1 MVAGRLRRMDWDKL
15 KTFHAAAQAGSL
27 TRAAEMLGL
36 SQSAVSRQIAALE
49 DDLGA
54 SLFHRHA
61 RGLIRTEPG
70 NLLFEAAKEI
80 AAKAAI
86 AEARVQ
92 DARDEPC
99 GELKVTAPM
108 ALGAIWLAP
117 RLGEFHNRF
126 PQIRIRLMLD
136 DHELDLAGLEA
147 EVGIRPWPSTQN
159 DLVQRKLLSVNQHL
173 YASADYLKR
182 HQAPANASDLDTHS
196 IIHYGPPQLAPIP
209 GLDWAAKVGRAEGQ
223 PQRPAVIEVNTIHG
237 VMKSIEAGMGIGA
250 LPDYVARENS
260 GLQRILPDLDG
271 PNFEV
276 YFVYPS
282 ELRGSRRIIAFRDFL
297 IEQARRWES

>member
-1 MVAGRLRRMDWDKL
+1 MDWDKL

-27 TRAAEMLGL
+27 TKAAEMLGL

-49 DDLGA
+49 EDLGA
-54 SLFHRHA
+54 TLFHRHA

-86 AEARVQ
+86 AQARVR

-99 GELKVTAPM
+99 GELKVTAPT

-117 RLGEFHNRF
+117 RLAEFHDEY

-136 DHELDLAGLEA
+136 DFELDLAGLEA

-159 DLVQRKLLSVNQHL
+159 DLVQRKLLSVHQHL
-173 YASADYLKR
+173 YASHDYVER
-182 HQAPANASDLDTHS
+182 RGTPQTAAALDAHP

-209 GLDWAAKVGRAEGQ
+209 GLDWAAKVGREPGQ
-223 PQRPAVIEVNTIHG
+223 APRPAVIEVNTIYG
-237 VMKSIEAGMGIGA
+237 VMKAIEAGMGIGA
-250 LPDYVARENS
+250 LPDYVARENNR
-260 GLQRILPDLDG
+260 LQRVLPELDG
-271 PNFEV
+271 PDFEV

-297 IEQARRWES
+297 IEQARRWQS

>member
-1 MVAGRLRRMDWDKL
+1 MDWDKL

-27 TRAAEMLGL
+27 TRAAEMLGM

-49 DDLGA
+49 EDLGA

-70 NLLFEAAKEI
+70 NLLFEAAHEI

-99 GELKVTAPM
+99 GELKVTAPT

-117 RLGEFHNRF
+117 RLAEFHDAF
-126 PQIRIRLMLD
+126 PQIRIRLMLND
-136 DHELDLAGLEA
+136 FELDLAGLEA

-159 DLVQRKLLSVNQHL
+159 DLVQRKLLSVHQHL
-173 YASADYLKR
+173 YASHDYAERKGIPET
-182 HQAPANASDLDTHS
+182 AADLDEHP

-209 GLDWAAKVGRAEGQ
+209 GLDWAAKVGREAGQ
-223 PQRPAVIEVNTIHG
+223 PPRPAVIEVNTIYG
-237 VMKSIEAGMGIGA
+237 VMKAVEAGMGIGA
-250 LPDYVARENS
+250 LPDYVARENKK
-260 GLQRILPDLDG
+260 LRRILPELDG
-271 PNFEV
+271 PDFEV
-276 YFVYPS
+276 FFVYPS
-282 ELRGSRRIIAFRDFL
+282 ELRGSRRIVAFRDFL

>member
-1 MVAGRLRRMDWDKL
+1 MDWDKL

-27 TRAAEMLGL
+27 TKAAEMLGL

-54 SLFHRHA
+54 ALFHRHA

-99 GELKVTAPM
+99 GELKVTAPT

-117 RLGEFHNRF
+117 RLAQFHDQF
-126 PQIRIRLMLD
+126 PQIRIRLMLND
-136 DHELDLAGLEA
+136 FELDLAGLEA

-159 DLVQRKLLSVNQHL
+159 DLVQRKLLSVHQHL
-173 YASADYLKR
+173 YASHDYVER
-182 HQAPANASDLDTHS
+182 RGMPQSPAELDDHP

-209 GLDWAAKVGRAEGQ
+209 GLDWAAKVGRAAGQ
-223 PQRPAVIEVNTIHG
+223 EPRPAVIEVNTIYG
-237 VMKSIEAGMGIGA
+237 VMKAIEAGMGIGA

-260 GLQRILPDLDG
+260 RLQRILPDLDG
-271 PNFEV
+271 PDFEV

-282 ELRGSRRIIAFRDFL
+282 ELRGSRRIVAFRDFL
-297 IEQARRWES
+297 IEQARRWQS

>member
-1 MVAGRLRRMDWDKL
+1 MDWDKL

-27 TRAAEMLGL
+27 TKAAEVLGL

-49 DDLGA
+49 DSLGVA
-54 SLFHRHA
+54 LFHRHA
-61 RGLIRTEPG
+61 RGLIPTEPG
-70 NLLFEAAKEI
+70 NLLFAASKEI

-92 DARDEPC
+92 DARDEPS
-99 GELKVTAPM
+99 GELKVTAPT

-117 RLGEFHNRF
+117 RLSEFHDQF

-136 DHELDLAGLEA
+136 DYELDLAGLEA

-159 DLVQRKLLSVNQHL
+159 DLVQRKLLSVRQHL
-173 YASADYLKR
+173 YASHDYIEKR
-182 HQAPANASDLDTHS
+182 GQPGTARELDQHA

-209 GLDWAAKVGRAEGQ
+209 GLDWAAKVGREPGEA
-223 PQRPAVIEVNTIHG
+223 PRPAVVEVNTIYG
-237 VMKSIEAGMGIGA
+237 VMKAIEAGMGVGA
-250 LPDYVARENS
+250 LPDYVARENQK
-260 GLQRILPDLDG
+260 LVRILPDLDG

>member
-1 MVAGRLRRMDWDKL
+1 MDWDKL

-27 TRAAEMLGL
+27 TKAAEMLGL

-49 DDLGA
+49 EDLGA
-54 SLFHRHA
+54 ALFHRHA

-70 NLLFEAAKEI
+70 NLLFEAAKDI

-108 ALGAIWLAP
+108 ALGAMWLAP
-117 RLGEFHNRF
+117 RLGEFHDQF

-159 DLVQRKLLSVNQHL
+159 DLVQRKLLNVSQHL
-173 YASADYLKR
+173 YASSDYLQR
-182 HQAPANASDLDTHS
+182 YPAPASIADLDDHS

-209 GLDWAAKVGRAEGQ
+209 GLDWAAKIGREVGQA
-223 PQRPAVIEVNTIHG
+223 PRPAVIEVNTLHG
-237 VMKSIEAGMGIGA
+237 VMKSIEAGLGIGA
-250 LPDYVARENS
+250 LPDYVARENPT
-260 GLQRILPDLDG
+260 LQCVLPDLHG
-271 PNFEV
+271 PDFVV

-297 IEQARRWES
+297 LEQARRWES

>member
-1 MVAGRLRRMDWDKL
+1 MDWDKL

-27 TRAAEMLGL
+27 TKAAEMLGL

-49 DDLGA
+49 EDLGA
-54 SLFHRHA
+54 ALFHRHA

-70 NLLFEAAKEI
+70 NLLFEAAKDI

-108 ALGAIWLAP
+108 ALGAMWLAP
-117 RLGEFHNRF
+117 RLGEFHDQF

-159 DLVQRKLLSVNQHL
+159 DLVQRKLLNVSQHL
-173 YASADYLKR
+173 YASPDYLQR
-182 HQAPANASDLDTHS
+182 HQAPASIADLDDHS

-209 GLDWAAKVGRAEGQ
+209 GLDWAAKIGRAVGQ
-223 PQRPAVIEVNTIHG
+223 APRPAVIEVNTLHG
-237 VMKSIEAGMGIGA
+237 VMKSIEAGLGIGA
-250 LPDYVARENS
+250 LPDYVARENPS
-260 GLQRILPDLDG
+260 LQCVLPDLHG
-271 PNFEV
+271 PDFVV

-297 IEQARRWES
+297 LEQARRWES

>member
-1 MVAGRLRRMDWDKL
+1 MDWDKL

-27 TRAAEMLGL
+27 TKAAEMLGL

-54 SLFHRHA
+54 ALFHRHA

-99 GELKVTAPM
+99 GELKVTAPT
-108 ALGAIWLAP
+108 ALGSIWLAP
-117 RLGEFHNRF
+117 RLAEFHDQY

-159 DLVQRKLLSVNQHL
+159 DLVQRKLLSVHQHL
-173 YASADYLKR
+173 YASPDYLQR
-182 HQAPANASDLDTHS
+182 HAAPQTATDLDSHS
-196 IIHYGPPQLAPIP
+196 IVHYGPPQLAPIP
-209 GLDWAAKVGRAEGQ
+209 GLDWAAKVGRAAGQ
-223 PQRPAVIEVNTIHG
+223 PQRPAVIEVNTIYG
-237 VMKSIEAGMGIGA
+237 VMKSVEAGMGIGA
-250 LPDYVARENS
+250 LPDYVARENHK
-260 GLQRILPDLDG
+260 LQRILPDLDG

-282 ELRGSRRIIAFRDFL
+282 ELRGSRRIVAFRDFL